1 MEEVPR
7 RTRLSR
13 RGRPSLLLGT
23 LASDPP
29 RGRGPHH
36 RHDDRDLPQ
45 GRPHRQPCPFASA
58 QPAYHHSTTYAER
71 APALRR
77 VDTVPDDATCRL
89 DRSRHHRAHR
99 GHHEGQATP
108 RAGLPCLSWHSA
120 AGTKL
125 WLGTPGGGV

>member
-23 LASDPP
+23 LAPDPP
-29 RGRGPHH
+29 KGRVPHH
-36 RHDDRDLPQ
+36 RHDDRELPQ
-45 GRPHRQPCPFASA
+45 GEPRRQPCAFASA
-58 QPAYHHSTTYAER
+58 QPAYHHSTTYAEC

-77 VDTVPDDATCRL
+77 VEPVPDDETCRL
-89 DRSRHHRAHR
+89 DRPGHHRAHR
-99 GHHEGQATP
+99 GDHEGQATS
-108 RAGLPCLSWHSA
+108 RAGLPRLPWHPA

-125 WLGTPGGGV
+125 WLGTPGSGE